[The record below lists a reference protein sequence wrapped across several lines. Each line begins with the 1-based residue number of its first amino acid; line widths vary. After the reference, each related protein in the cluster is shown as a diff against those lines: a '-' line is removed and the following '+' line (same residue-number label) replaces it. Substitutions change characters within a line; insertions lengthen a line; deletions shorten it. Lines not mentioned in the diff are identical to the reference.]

1 MATGGDSSVVTNQPK
16 SRRKEIEEFV
26 RELDPLQVG
35 GQFVYC
41 VPYTV
46 LSAILLLVDCLVNIR
61 KIVKNNISKCTASLN

>member
-1 MATGGDSSVVTNQPK
+1 MATGGDSSIVTNQPK

-26 RELDPLQVG
+26 RDLDPLQVG
-35 GQFVYC
+35 GQFVCC

-46 LSAILLLVDCLVNIR
+46 LSAILLLVDCLVNSR